1 MRARNIAIVVGIG
14 LGIGATAGFATDSAR
29 AATTVPGDFNGDGR
43 SDLVIGVRGEDIGA
57 AADVG
62 AVHVLAG
69 TAGGVRTRGGQLW
82 TEDRDE
88 VPDTVEAADAF
99 GTASA
104 AGDFDGDGYG
114 DLAIGAPGESL
125 VGNAAAGQVT
135 VLYGSPF
142 GLDARDADL
151 LSQGVGEITS
161 TPEPGD
167 LFGEALVAGDF
178 DADGRDD
185 LVIGA
190 PGETIAGETAAGT
203 VHVVYGTGE
212 GLDGSRSRRFDQE
225 HIGAASEA
233 GDGFGAALATG
244 DLDADGRDDVA
255 IGAGGEDIGALADAG
270 QVVVLSGSPTG
281 IVPADGLR
289 FHQDSVGVVGVAE
302 TGDAFGARL
311 AIGDFDGDDTA
322 DLAVAAPTEGIG
334 SATEGGAL
342 HLFEGSVDGVTITGN
357 RVLYQG
363 YLGVPGR
370 SEAGD
375 QFAGAIAAGDF
386 DGDGDDDLAVGTPGE
401 DFEGID
407 SAGTVTIFKGSA
419 AGIAAAGAKVWSQD
433 SENVQ
438 EVPEAADAFGSGLGV
453 GDYDGDRK
461 DDLAI
466 ASAESVGAA
475 ALAGSVH
482 VLYGSAS
489 GLGSADSQYFTQ
501 DTTSIPDG
509 AEAGDLFGVQP

>member
-1 MRARNIAIVVGIG
+1 MRARNVAIVVGIG
-14 LGIGATAGFATDSAR
+14 LGIGGVGGLGTDSAR
-29 AATTVPGDFNGDGR
+29 GATAVPADFNGDGR
-43 SDLVIGVRGEDIGA
+43 SDLVIGVGGEDIGV
-57 AADVG
+57 AADAG
-62 AVHVLAG
+62 ALHVLAG
-69 TAGGVRTRGGQLW
+69 TAGGVRARGSQLW

-88 VPDTVEAADAF
+88 VPDAVEAADAF
-99 GTASA
+99 GATSA

-125 VGNAAAGQVT
+125 VGNAAGGQVT

-142 GLDARDADL
+142 GLDAREADL

-167 LFGEALVAGDF
+167 LFGGALAAGDF

-185 LVIGA
+185 LAIGA
-190 PGETIAGETAAGT
+190 AGEKIAGETAAGT
-203 VHVVYGTGE
+203 VHVVYGTAD
-212 GLDGSRSRRFDQE
+212 GLDGTRSRRFDQE

-233 GDGFGAALATG
+233 GDAFGAALAAG
-244 DLDADGRDDVA
+244 DLDGDGRDDLA
-255 IGAGGEDIGALADAG
+255 IGDPGEDLGAVADAG
-270 QVVVLSGSPTG
+270 QVVVLSGGATG
-281 IVPADGLR
+281 IVPAGGLR
-289 FHQDSVGVVGVAE
+289 FHQDSLGVVGLAE
-302 TGDAFGARL
+302 AGDAFGARL
-311 AIGDFDGDDTA
+311 AIGDFDGDGA
-322 DLAVAAPTEGIG
+322 GDLAVAAPTEGIG
-334 SATEGGAL
+334 SASESGAL
-342 HLFEGSVDGVTITGN
+342 HLFAGSTDGLTRAGN

-375 QFAGAIAAGDF
+375 EFAGAIAIGDF
-386 DGDGDDDLAVGTPGE
+386 DDDGDDDLAVATPGE

-407 SAGTVTIFKGSA
+407 AAGTVTIFKGSA
-419 AGIAAAGAKVWSQD
+419 TGIATAGAKVWSQD
-433 SENVQ
+433 SQNVQ
-438 EVPEAADAFGSGLGV
+438 EVPESADAFGRGLTV
-453 GDYDGDRK
+453 GDYDGDGE

-482 VLYGSAS
+482 VLYGTAG
-489 GLGSADSQYFTQ
+489 GLDSVGSQYFTQ
-501 DTTSIPDG
+501 DTASIPDG